1 MADPLSFGTKESH
14 GCELYLKYMNLTGF
28 KSFAERTRLEFEPGV
43 SVVVGPNGVG
53 KSNLVD
59 AVAWVLGSQYTR
71 ALRTDRMDDVIFAG
85 TATRPRHAR
94 AEVTVVFDNSRRLLP
109 LELDE
114 VSLTRRLFRAGLSQY
129 EINGVQCRLLDVQE
143 LLSDSGVGRHQHLI
157 VGQGRLDSLLTA
169 DGERRRRIIE
179 EAAGILKHRLRK
191 ERAIRRLEETYR
203 DVTRLHDVVREIER
217 RRRPLRR
224 QLAAAQRYELVC
236 NELRALRLWLGGE
249 SLRASGH
256 RLRKLE
262 LEKTLLRM
270 NTEAERAEL
279 SKHKETLCA
288 MSTDRARSG
297 EALDSASTSR
307 TRLESVS
314 TRLQGIAEV
323 ARERVSGLSLRIE
336 GARERRM
343 KLEGEAERLEG
354 RLVEAAER
362 EREVRRAVQTAQ
374 ADLDLHS
381 ERLGSLT
388 PDQPDPSESELA
400 ALRIEIRSLEAAV
413 HRDRGARTNLV
424 MLVEEAKVRGAEDTD
439 SLSVLEEELDAT
451 AARLEASRRA
461 ADAGAAARSGLDAAL
476 KRTERKLGAAT
487 ARRMEARA
495 KMQGLEGRGASSG
508 GGTPNGFKDWGGVQ
522 GKLTGLLDLPDRL
535 VSAVEAAL
543 GSWVDGLVLD
553 NQEAIREA
561 IVRLEAEG
569 RVDMPLLH
577 GEAPP
582 DRVRS
587 RSAARDAGGES
598 LIYALGHSAHRNLA
612 SHLLGDVVLVDDWE
626 TGLETVRANPEV
638 RAVTPDG
645 RLITA
650 FGICPIQPGRVSSST
665 LESARRELESARA
678 AEAEA
683 NRIESATAARLEKAR
698 QAEETVKK
706 EFALVRGERARIVA
720 EIERT
725 RRSIA
730 STRRDMARLEER
742 LENVDLAVMDQER
755 RRGELSR
762 RAASLEE
769 GSQSR
774 REAHRRL
781 RAQRSVIEA
790 ERRSAALARDDA
802 IRRLGAATERQRFLA
817 TRIKGVRAELD
828 QPGDLT
834 ADSRELQAARRVER
848 LAGRTIRVI
857 ADKVSELDGR
867 IKGLRGEVA
876 RSDVSIVETRRAMSE
891 LERSIEDSVARSGAL
906 AVDEAELRI
915 REETLLEGLRRDAD
929 ATKEDALAAAPPPT
943 TTDDHR
949 ERAASLAAELSRLG
963 PVNLLAAEE
972 FHELDERYRLIH
984 EQLADLERSR
994 AELGKVIK
1002 VLDDEMAQR
1011 FSSTFEEV
1019 ARHYIGFF
1027 AELFPGGTG
1036 RLTLTD
1042 TENPLTA
1049 GVEIEAQPL
1058 GKKVGKLALLS
1069 GGERSLAALAFL
1081 FAVFKARPGPFYIL
1095 DEVDAALDDANLRR
1109 FLRLVDEFREQAQL
1123 IVITHQQ
1130 VTVRAADVLYGVTM
1144 EPGGSSQALIH
1155 RMEET
1160 PVPA

>member
-1 MADPLSFGTKESH
+1 
-14 GCELYLKYMNLTGF
+14 MNLAGF
-28 KSFAERTRLEFEPGV
+28 KSFAERTRLELEPGV

-59 AVAWVLGSQYTR
+59 AVAWVLGSQFTR

-94 AEVTVVFDNSRRLLP
+94 AEVTVVFDNSRRLLR

-114 VSLTRRLFRAGLSQY
+114 VSLTRRLFRGGLSQY

-143 LLSDSGVGRHQHLI
+143 LLSDSGIGRHQHLI

-169 DGERRRRIIE
+169 DGEHRRRIIE

-191 ERAIRRLEETYR
+191 ERAIRRLEDTDR

-224 QLAAAQRYELVC
+224 QAAAAQRYELVR

-249 SLRASGH
+249 NLRASGR
-256 RLRKLE
+256 RLRE
-262 LEKTLLRM
+262 LEREKTRLSLDIK
-270 NTEAERAEL
+270 AKRAEL
-279 SKHKETLCA
+279 SNHEETLCVL
-288 MSTDRARSG
+288 STRRSRSV
-297 EALDSASTSR
+297 EALDSTSASR
-307 TRLESVS
+307 TRLVSVS

-323 ARERVSGLSLRIE
+323 ARERVSGLSFRIE
-336 GARERRM
+336 GTRLRRAQ
-343 KLEGEAERLEG
+343 LEGEADRLEE
-354 RLVEAAER
+354 RLVEAAEQ
-362 EREVRRAVQTAQ
+362 ERESRQ
-374 ADLDLHS
+374 ALEAARSDLDMRS
-381 ERLGSLT
+381 ERLDSLT
-388 PDQPDPSESELA
+388 VARPDPSESELA
-400 ALRIEIRSLEAAV
+400 ALRTEIRALEAAV
-413 HRDRGARTNLV
+413 HRDRGARSNLV
-424 MLVEEAKVRGAEDTD
+424 ALIEEAGARTAED
-439 SLSVLEEELDAT
+439 SEALSVMEEELDAT
-451 AARLEASRRA
+451 MARLESSRRGVEA
-461 ADAGAAARSGLDAAL
+461 AAAARSDLEAAR

-487 ARRMEARA
+487 ARRIEAQARV
-495 KMQGLEGRGASSG
+495 QGLEGSGASSART
-508 GGTPNGFKDWGGVQ
+508 TPNGYKDWGGVQ

-535 VSAVEAAL
+535 VSAVEGAL

-553 NQEAIREA
+553 DPEAMREA
-561 IVRLEAEG
+561 LARLEEEG

-577 GEAPP
+577 AEAPP
-582 DRVRS
+582 GRVRS
-587 RSAARDAGGES
+587 RFAARAGVGES
-598 LIYALGHSAHRNLA
+598 LIDALGHSEHHDLA
-612 SHLLGDVVLVDDWE
+612 SHLLGDVVLVADWE
-626 TGLETVRANPEV
+626 AGLEIVRADPEV

-665 LESARRELESARA
+665 LEAARRELESARA

-683 NRIESATAARLEKAR
+683 NRIESATAARLEKAH
-698 QAEETVKK
+698 QAEETVKRD
-706 EFALVRGERARIVA
+706 FASVRGERARIAA

-742 LENVDLAVMDQER
+742 LENVDRAVIDQDR

-769 GSQSR
+769 GSRSR

-790 ERRSAALARDDA
+790 ERRSAALVRDDA
-802 IRRLGAATERQRFLA
+802 IRRLGAATERQRSLV
-817 TRIKGVRAELD
+817 TRIDGVRAELD

-834 ADSRELQAARRVER
+834 ADSRELQAAGRVEH

-857 ADKVSELDGR
+857 ADKVAELEGR
-867 IKGLRGEVA
+867 IEGLRGEVA
-876 RSDVSIVETRRAMSE
+876 RFDERVVETRRAMSE
-891 LERSIEDSVARSGAL
+891 LERSIKDSVSRSGAL

-915 REETLLEGLRRDAD
+915 REESLLEALRRDAD
-929 ATKEDALAAAPPPT
+929 ATREVALAARAPAA
-943 TTDDHR
+943 TDDHR
-949 ERAASLAAELSRLG
+949 EREASLAAELSRLG

-972 FHELDERYRLIH
+972 FHELDERYRLIR
-984 EQLADLERSR
+984 EQLGDLERSR
-994 AELGKVIK
+994 AELGKVLK

-1019 ARHYIGFF
+1019 ARHYTGYF

-1042 TENPLTA
+1042 TGNPLTA

-1081 FAVFKARPGPFYIL
+1081 FSVFKARPGPFYIL

-1130 VTVRAADVLYGVTM
+1130 ATVRAADVLYGVTM

-1155 RMEET
+1155 RMDEAS
-1160 PVPA
+1160 VHS

>member
-1 MADPLSFGTKESH
+1 MTDPLSFGTKESH

-59 AVAWVLGSQYTR
+59 AVAWVLGSQFTR

-224 QLAAAQRYELVC
+224 QLAAAQRYELVR

-262 LEKTLLRM
+262 LEKTLLRL

-288 MSTDRARSG
+288 MSTDRTRSG
-297 EALDSASTSR
+297 EALDSASASR

-343 KLEGEAERLEG
+343 KLEGEAERLAG
-354 RLVEAAER
+354 RLSKAAER

-424 MLVEEAKVRGAEDTD
+424 TLVEEAKVRGAEDTD

-461 ADAGAAARSGLDAAL
+461 ADAGAAARSDLEAAL
-476 KRTERKLGAAT
+476 KRAERKLGAAT
-487 ARRMEARA
+487 AWRMEARA

-553 NQEAIREA
+553 DPEAIREA

-598 LIYALGHSAHRNLA
+598 LIHALGRSAHRNLA
-612 SHLLGDVVLVDDWE
+612 SHLLGDVVLVADWE

-645 RLITA
+645 RLITS

-665 LESARRELESARA
+665 LEAARRELESARA

-706 EFALVRGERARIVA
+706 EFALVRGERARIAA

-742 LENVDLAVMDQER
+742 LENVDRAVIDQER

-769 GSQSR
+769 GSHNR

-781 RAQRSVIEA
+781 AAQRSVIEA

-817 TRIKGVRAELD
+817 TRIEGVRAELD

-834 ADSRELQAARRVER
+834 ADSRELQAARRVEH

-876 RSDVSIVETRRAMSE
+876 RSDVSIVETRRAISG
-891 LERSIEDSVARSGAL
+891 LERSIEDSLARSGAL

-929 ATKEDALAAAPPPT
+929 ATKEDALAAPPPT

-1130 VTVRAADVLYGVTM
+1130 ATVRAADVLYGVTM

-1155 RMEET
+1155 RMEEA